1 MSRYW
6 KSLAIFLV
14 IYIVFWVLIWL
25 ILLPRTM
32 IIGGSSFP
40 YIFTLWVWIGGSI
53 ILPIAYYFL
62 VHQQKRKQK
71 ETLDAGDWFFMIA
84 LTIFILLWGLLLPIE
99 ITLQTPGP
107 HPQYSYSMN
116 WLNLGTLVIAGIIV
130 ILGSVILKKK
140 QKK

>member
-1 MSRYW
+1 
-6 KSLAIFLV
+6 
-14 IYIVFWVLIWL
+14 
-25 ILLPRTM
+25 M
-32 IIGGSSFP
+32 ITGASTFP
-40 YIFTLWVWIGGSI
+40 YIFTLWVWLGGSI
-53 ILPIAYYFL
+53 ILPIVFYVL
-62 VHQQKRKQK
+62 VHLQKRKQK
-71 ETLDAGDWFFMIA
+71 ENLDVGDWFFMIA

-116 WLNLGTLVIAGIIV
+116 WLNLGILVSAGIIV